1 MKVVKFEK
9 VIRPAVPAVVQS
21 TVNVEM
27 TVEQATLL
35 FQLYGVMLGGLSKHF
50 TFLND
55 LREVAGGV
63 EAWDANRSPFYDWG
77 VDNTRGDQ

>member
-1 MKVVKFEK
+1 M
-9 VIRPAVPAVVQS
+9 
-21 TVNVEM
+21 
-27 TVEQATLL
+27 
-35 FQLYGVMLGGLSKHF
+35 MLGGLSQHF

-55 LREVAGGV
+55 LQEVAGGV